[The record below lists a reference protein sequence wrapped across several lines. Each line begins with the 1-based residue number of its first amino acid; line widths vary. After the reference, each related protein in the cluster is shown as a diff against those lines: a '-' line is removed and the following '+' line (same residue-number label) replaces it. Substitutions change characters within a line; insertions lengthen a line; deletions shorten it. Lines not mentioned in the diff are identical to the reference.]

1 MSPSSVVWHPHEVT
15 TSQRSAIKPHQ
26 PGLIWLTGLSGAGK
40 STIANALER
49 ELLQRGCHTW
59 LMDGDNFRQQMGQDL
74 GFSAADRAENLR
86 RAGVVASMMVDAGLL
101 VISAFISP
109 QAIHRQLL
117 RQQLGGRFIEV
128 FVDTPL
134 MVCEQRDPKGLY
146 QRARAGQITD
156 FTGISSSYERPDQP
170 ELHLPGQNAV
180 HDSVQQII
188 RYLQQQQYLTTSSR
202 QASFVTTG

>member
-1 MSPSSVVWHPHEVT
+1 MSSPSVTWHLHEVT

-49 ELLQRGCHTW
+49 KLLQRGCHTW

-86 RAGVVASMMVDAGLL
+86 RAAVVASMMVDAGLL

-109 QAIHRQLL
+109 MAIHRQLL

-146 QRARAGQITD
+146 QRARAGKITD
-156 FTGISSSYERPDQP
+156 FTGISSPYERPSQP
-170 ELHLPGQNAV
+170 ELHLQGENAV
-180 HDSVQQII
+180 HNSVRQII
-188 RYLQQQQYLTTSSR
+188 HYLQQQQYLTTASR
-202 QASFVTTG
+202 QTSFVTTG